1 MQRQFYHA
9 TGQGSAAIAA
19 AQPAPRIGVG
29 DRVRIFDALY
39 GQYFWHVVAEII
51 TGAHHRIKVDAYGFY
66 ISAACVS
73 GHQKGGRKR

>member
-39 GQYFWHVVAEII
+39 GQYFWHVVTE
-51 TGAHHRIKVDAYGFY
+51 TLSGAHPRIKVDAYDCY
-66 ISAACVS
+66 ISASLVN
-73 GHQKGGRKR
+73 GHRKGRK

>member
-1 MQRQFYHA
+1 MQKQFYHA

-29 DRVRIFDALY
+29 DQVRIFDGLY
-39 GQYFWHVVAEII
+39 CAYFWHVVTETI
-51 TGAHHRIKVDAYGFY
+51 TGAHPQIKVDAYSFY

-73 GHQKGGRKR
+73 GHRKGAKR